1 MTGSSF
7 IGSCRLSAL
16 AAVPF
21 IAFLLVSHNSQQP
34 LAEAGSGPAGTMLQQ
49 PANPQKDRVTRWHQ
63 DIDAAIDGLFTK
75 HKNAFHTTPKE
86 QIQKAAEELKAK
98 VGQLAD
104 YEVTVG
110 LMRIVALVGD
120 AHTNLQFSTFPWH
133 TLRVDLAWLRDGV
146 FIAGADQEN
155 RGLIGAK
162 VLGVGKLSIDE
173 AAARAASV
181 MARENEHWFKVM
193 ARQWIRYAEVL
204 RATGVVDS
212 LDAVPLRIRGADGEE
227 RTLVLK
233 PKPAIV
239 KIDWVSVPNGASKE
253 LAATRKPRAGGR
265 WYGHNFDEANGTL
278 YCWYDRCQSQPDQPT
293 VVTWAR
299 EVLSFLDEHD
309 VKRVVIDLRRN
320 GGGNSI
326 LLYPLRAGLA
336 KREKIN
342 QDGKIFVLIGRGTF
356 SSAVMNA
363 EELQRGTK
371 AVLVGEP
378 TGGMP
383 NGYGEVKVFKLLNSG
398 LTVQYSTKYFKEE
411 GKERPSLLPDVT
423 AEPTGAEFF
432 AGRDV
437 VMEAVMVYRA
447 K

>member
-1 MTGSSF
+1 MSGLSSF
-7 IGSCRLSAL
+7 GLCRLAVL
-16 AAVPF
+16 AATLL
-21 IAFLLVSHNSQQP
+21 IALLFVSQNSQQP
-34 LAEAGSGPAGTMLQQ
+34 LAEAASSPAAMEVQQ
-49 PANPQKDRVTRWHQ
+49 PADPQKERVSRWHQ

-86 QIQKAAEELKAK
+86 QIQRAADELKAK
-98 VGQLAD
+98 VGQLPD

-146 FIAGADQEN
+146 YIAATDQDH
-155 RGLIGAK
+155 RDLIGAK
-162 VLGVGKLSIDE
+162 VLGVGKLSMDE

-181 MARENEHWFKVM
+181 MARENEQWFKVM
-193 ARQWIRYAEVL
+193 ATQWIRYTEVL
-204 RATGVVDS
+204 HATGVIDS
-212 LDAVPLRIRGADGEE
+212 LDAVPLRIRGADGAE

-233 PKPAIV
+233 PAPATV
-239 KIDWVSVPNGASKE
+239 KIEWVSLPEAASKE
-253 LAATRKPRAGGR
+253 MAVTRQPRPGGR
-265 WYGHNFDEANGTL
+265 WYGHSFDETNGTL
-278 YCWYDRCQSQPDQPT
+278 YCWYDRCQSQQDQPT
-293 VVTWAR
+293 VVTWCR
-299 EVLSFLDEHD
+299 EVLGFLDEHD

-342 QDGKIFVLIGRGTF
+342 QDGKIFVLIGKGTF

-371 AVLVGEP
+371 ALLVGEP

-383 NGYGEVKVFKLLNSG
+383 NGFGEVKAFKLPNSG

-411 GKERPSLLPDVT
+411 GKERPSLLPDVA

-437 VMEAVMVYRA
+437 VMEAVMAYRA